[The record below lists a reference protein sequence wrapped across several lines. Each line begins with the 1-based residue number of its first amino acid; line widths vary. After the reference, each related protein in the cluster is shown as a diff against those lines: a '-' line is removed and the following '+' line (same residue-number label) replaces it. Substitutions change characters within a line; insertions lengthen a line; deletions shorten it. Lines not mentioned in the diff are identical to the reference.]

1 MSEAGER
8 RETDP
13 SFENDANLIKLKQ
26 ILLLL
31 RKWSNGVLSLRF
43 VAMGLASEL
52 KWKNHSFVSGEA
64 KEQTADKWLNWR
76 LV

>member
-13 SFENDANLIKLKQ
+13 SFENDSIKLKRRP
-26 ILLLL
+26 LLL
-31 RKWSNGVLSLRF
+31 RKWSNGVLSLGL
-43 VAMGLASEL
+43 VAIGWTSGL
-52 KWKNHSFVSGEA
+52 KWTNRSFVSWKAE
-64 KEQTADKWLNWR
+64 EQTADKWLSWR